1 MLLTLG
7 PLMSELYREDY
18 PYQADTPEVFATI
31 ADEPSAAFLDSGRSG
46 VEGLSDVFLGRYDI
60 LVYQPGTMITTD
72 GQITVI
78 KGAEGSKKSTDDPFT
93 IVHQVLV
100 ELHGNPEVETDL
112 PFIGGALGYFSY
124 DLARRVEDLS
134 QIAKKTS
141 ALPDMQIAIY
151 DSALIFDHEQK
162 QAFIV
167 GYGDPKALRRRF
179 KEWRAR
185 LKKGRPS
192 GLKPLKVLEE
202 VSSNMNFEYYQRKF
216 KRVKDYIHDGDVY
229 QINLAQRWTAKAEG
243 NAWEAYCSLRT
254 SSPAPFGAYLNFEHG
269 EILSNSPERFV
280 QVSDGLVM
288 ASPIK
293 GTKARVDK
301 DRQADHTN
309 AQILVESGKD
319 QAENLMIVDLLR
331 NDLGKV
337 CKTGT
342 VEVKKL
348 FELQSFAN
356 VHHLVSTIIGQLAKG
371 KHALDLLRACFPG
384 GSITGAPKV
393 RAMEIIEELEPE
405 RRGIYCGSI
414 GYISLN
420 GNMDTNIAIR
430 TLVREGSELHFS
442 AGGGLVHDSDLEA
455 EFQESLVKA
464 KIMRR
469 VVSS

>member
-1 MLLTLG
+1 
-7 PLMSELYREDY
+7 MSELLIPELCREDY
-18 PYQADTPEVFATI
+18 PYKADASEVFSAI
-31 ADEPSAAFLDSGRSG
+31 ADEPWAAFLDSGRSAKKG
-46 VEGLSDVFLGRYDI
+46 ASDAFLGRYDI
-60 LVYQPGTMITTD
+60 LVYQPDAVITTD
-72 GQITVI
+72 GENTVVSSD
-78 KGAEGSKKSTDDPFT
+78 EGLKESTDDPFSIIQRT
-93 IVHQVLV
+93 LV
-100 ELHGNPEVETDL
+100 DLHRAPEIETNL

-124 DLARRVEDLS
+124 DLARRVEHLPN
-134 QIAKKTS
+134 IAEKTS
-141 ALPDMQIAIY
+141 ALADMQIAIY

-179 KEWRAR
+179 EQWRAR

-192 GLKPLKVLEE
+192 GLKPLKVLE
-202 VSSNMNFEYYQRKF
+202 VPSSNMGFEYYQRKF
-216 KRVKDYIHDGDVY
+216 KRVKDYIHNGDVY

-280 QVSDGLVM
+280 QVRDGLVM

-293 GTKARVDK
+293 GTKARVDE
-301 DRQADHTN
+301 DRQADRTN
-309 AQILVESGKD
+309 ALILVESDKD

-342 VEVKKL
+342 IEVKKL

-414 GYISLN
+414 GYISLD
-420 GNMDTNIAIR
+420 GNMDTSITIR
-430 TLVREGSELHFS
+430 TLVHEGDKLHFS

-455 EFQESLVKA
+455 EFQESLIKA
-464 KIMRR
+464 SVMKG